1 MQKRQKTR
9 CLAVVLVNTD
19 EVNGPTMRHRKWR
32 RATRCQGLAKALP
45 IAANNCKR
53 RTRSARAEYFDD
65 RNRFFLCSLFSSLLI
80 VHDVSFHMRIL
91 TCVIK
96 TLPYI
101 FFYHLQRRCCN
112 CVQNKSKRIPS
123 IFFQRPELAVHYWW
137 CDSPTPLWHS
147 RPAPGRHACDEV
159 RHSHGQGTAKV
170 KRNRQVVSLA

>member
-123 IFFQRPELAVHYWW
+123 IFFQRPELAVHY
-137 CDSPTPLWHS
+137 SFPHATLAFPPRSRTPCMRRSATLA
-147 RPAPGRHACDEV
+147 RAR
-159 RHSHGQGTAKV
+159 HGQSETEPPSREFG
-170 KRNRQVVSLA
+170 VV